1 MRRAIELA
9 TKGEGH
15 TDPNP
20 LVGAVIVKDGRI
32 IGEGYHEVYGSLHA
46 ERNALKNCTEDP
58 SEADMYVTLEPCC
71 HFGKQP
77 PCTLALIEAGIR
89 HVYVG
94 SSDPNPK
101 VAGKGIAQLKRAGI
115 EVTENF
121 MKEECDALNP
131 VFFHYISTKE
141 PYIALKYAMTADGR
155 IATDSG
161 RSQWITGAKA
171 REHVHKLRNRY
182 KGILVGIGTVLADDP
197 ILNCRIDGGR
207 NPIRIVLDTYL
218 SIPLESR
225 LVQSAGDIPLIVVC
239 GKSVVSDESMS
250 TMQQVHNLGIAVS
263 VSDSD
268 EQGSCETHDKFTKGI
283 GEQDSN
289 AYQTELIDE
298 KDAAAIYKLEQM
310 NSKVQASSKVQEI
323 SNNAAHYIEHDNKLE
338 KLKALG
344 VEVLAVNEE
353 GGHVSIAEALKA
365 LGERGIN
372 SILVEGGAHING
384 AFIDASKVNC
394 IHAYI
399 GAKIFGGGALKS
411 PIIGTGFE
419 SLDTA
424 LTLGIPKVEI
434 FGEDVLLSYD
444 VK

>member
-1 MRRAIELA
+1 MHAYSIEEREQYMRRAIELA
-9 TKGEGH
+9 AKGEGH

-20 LVGAVIVKDGRI
+20 LVGAVIVKDGRV

-58 SEADMYVTLEPCC
+58 SGADMYVTLEPCC
-71 HFGKQP
+71 HYGKQP

-101 VAGKGIAQLKRAGI
+101 VAGKGIAQLREAGI

-155 IATDSG
+155 IATDNG
-161 RSQWITGAKA
+161 KSQWITGSKA

-197 ILNCRIDGGR
+197 MLTCRIDGGR
-207 NPIRIVLDTYL
+207 NPIRIVLDTHL
-218 SIPLESR
+218 SIPLNSK
-225 LVQSAGDIPLIVVC
+225 LVQSAKEIPLIVVC
-239 GKSVVSDESMS
+239 GRSVIDSEAGCKEQLNGEKSEANTYESASTEQHNQSDNQAEHSVAAEKNTDIS
-250 TMQQVHNLGIAVS
+250 CIEKIEQLRALGTEVIAVNEAKGH
-263 VSDSD
+263 VSIPD
-268 EQGSCETHDKFTKGI
+268 T
-283 GEQDSN
+283 
-289 AYQTELIDE
+289 
-298 KDAAAIYKLEQM
+298 
-310 NSKVQASSKVQEI
+310 
-323 SNNAAHYIEHDNKLE
+323 
-338 KLKALG
+338 LKALG
-344 VEVLAVNEE
+344 D
-353 GGHVSIAEALKA
+353 
-365 LGERGIN
+365 RGIN
-372 SILVEGGAHING
+372 GILVEGGAHING
-384 AFIDASKVNC
+384 AFIDTGNVNR
-394 IHAYI
+394 IYTYI
-399 GAKIFGGGALKS
+399 GAMVFGGGVLKS
-411 PIIGTGFE
+411 PVLGAGFD
-419 SLDTA
+419 SPDAA
-424 LTLGIPKVEI
+424 LRLGAPKVEI

>member
-46 ERNALKNCTEDP
+46 ERNALKNCTEDTRG
-58 SEADMYVTLEPCC
+58 ADMYVTLEPCC

-77 PCTLALIEAGIR
+77 PCTLALIEAGIK

-155 IATDSG
+155 IATDNG
-161 RSQWITGAKA
+161 KSQWITGSKA

-197 ILNCRIDGGR
+197 MLNCRIDGGR
-207 NPIRIVLDTYL
+207 NPVRIVLDTHL
-218 SIPLESR
+218 SIPLNSK
-225 LVQSAGDIPLIVVC
+225 LVQSAKEIPLIVVC
-239 GKSVVSDESMS
+239 GKCEADDNVIPV
-250 TMQQVHNLGIAVS
+250 MQHGCNDKAAN
-263 VSDSD
+263 VSDSNAQAGREKQD
-268 EQGSCETHDKFTKGI
+268 EPV
-283 GEQDSN
+283 
-289 AYQTELIDE
+289 
-298 KDAAAIYKLEQM
+298 YKPG
-310 NSKVQASSKVQEI
+310 QASWEQEA
-323 SNNAAHYIEHDNKLE
+323 SNNNAVHLIENENKPERLRN
-338 KLKALG
+338 LG

-353 GGHVSIAEALKA
+353 GRHVSIAEALKA